1 MAIDLVMWANTKAD
15 FAQFARTNPPAN
27 PLQQQDAE
35 GNWVNRPGLTF
46 CWWAESGKLMT
57 AAGTYDQDGNE
68 LTPPTF
74 LPGFVALVRVY
85 GEFFEQQA
93 IKEGDQDYDE
103 AEASEQWGR
112 NRIAKY
118 VKENGTPGTMG
129 TLPYYEIDSVRLFR
143 AADVFEW
150 LRNNNLP
157 HHEWLGGNSL

>member
-1 MAIDLVMWANTKAD
+1 MWANTKAD
-15 FAQFARTNPPAN
+15 FANFARTNPPAN
-27 PLQQQDAE
+27 PLQQQQGVDE
-35 GNWVNRPGLTF
+35 QGNPVWVNRPGLTY
-46 CWWAESGKLMT
+46 CWWAGSGKLMT
-57 AAGTYDQDGNE
+57 AEGTYDGDGNE

-85 GEFFEQQA
+85 GEFFDNQL
-93 IKEGDQDYDE
+93 IKLGDPDWVEDDQL
-103 AEASEQWGR
+103 EQWGR

-157 HHEWLGGNSL
+157 HHEWLGGNSI